1 MVEKSTNNFG
11 KKLASADKKTR
22 DNAVKSLSKFL
33 SHKKNISDLELM
45 KLWKGLFYCYWM
57 SDKQLIQ
64 QQLANQLG
72 ALLLKIP
79 NEIVFK
85 FLRAFWKIIIS
96 EWNGL
101 DRLRIDKYY
110 YLMRRIHFYTFKF
123 LERVNWRKQ
132 YVLEYVDIYDTGPLC
147 FLNDKTPHA
156 IHYHICEVF
165 FEILEEAIEKPI
177 PKKAFLKILEPFID
191 IITFSFDYILIEH
204 ATSEVFLHIYKQLSK
219 GNNYLI
225 IINMYM
231 HILFCI

>member
-1 MVEKSTNNFG
+1 MVEKSNNNFG
-11 KKLASADKKTR
+11 KKLASTDKKTR

-33 SHKKNISDLELM
+33 SHKKNLSDLELL

-72 ALLLKIP
+72 SLLLKIP
-79 NEIVFK
+79 NEMVFK

-110 YLMRRIHFYTFKF
+110 YLMRRMHYYTFKF
-123 LERVNWRKQ
+123 LEKVNWRKQ
-132 YVLEYVDIYDTGPLC
+132 YVLEYVDLYDTGPLC
-147 FLNDKTPHA
+147 FLNDKIPRA

-165 FEILEEAIEKPI
+165 FQIFEEAVEKSV
-177 PKKAFLKILEPFID
+177 PKKAFQKLLEPFID
-191 IITFSFDYILIEH
+191 IVTFSFDFILIEH
-204 ATSEVFLHIYKQLSK
+204 ATSEIFLYLYKQLSK
-219 GNNYLI
+219 GKFLLMQKKI
-225 IINMYM
+225 
-231 HILFCI
+231 